1 MDDLKKIA
9 QNTIKALQAE
19 GADKAQCTAAVS
31 EKREFN
37 VDGGEFSLFRTLFDK
52 SLSLMAIKGNKKGNI
67 AINRFDDE
75 AVSAAIKDCIAV
87 AESAGEDDAWDIAPK
102 QEDKNVVQG
111 APEADVDLLFSRTKE
126 LLENINDMFPKI
138 MVEQLVVS
146 HEKTNKV
153 YCNTSGSSFD
163 ITNGIY
169 EVSVMFSGHEGEVA
183 SSFFGSGVVT
193 DSLDRPFIE
202 LGTIKKDLSDVEQQI
217 HQKPFEG
224 KFTGTILLTP
234 GCLGSFISSIVGN
247 FASDGVLLDG
257 TSLWK
262 NKLNEK
268 VADERLTIHVR
279 PDDSRIVC
287 PEVYTTEGFLSEG
300 YDLIEKGILKQFK
313 LSLYVANK
321 TGHTRAKNS
330 AFSCVIEP
338 GDTAYEDM
346 VKGIKKGIIVGRFSG
361 GNPGTNGEFSGVA
374 KNSFLVEDGRITGA
388 VSETMING
396 NLADILTNLVAIS
409 KETVCDGMDVLP
421 YMAFDGVVISGK

>member
-1 MDDLKKIA
+1 MDDVKKIA
-9 QNTIKALQAE
+9 QGTIEALQAE
-19 GADKAQCTAAVS
+19 GAEKAQCTALVS

-52 SLSLMAIKGNKKGNI
+52 SLSLMAIKGHKKGNI

-75 AVSAAIKDCIAV
+75 AVAAAVKDCIAV
-87 AESAGEDDAWDIAPK
+87 AESASEDEAWDIAPK
-102 QEDKNVVQG
+102 QEDRKVVQG

-126 LLENINDMFPKI
+126 LLKDINERFPKI
-138 MVEQLVVS
+138 IVEQMIVS

-153 YCNTSGSSFD
+153 YCNTSGSVFD
-163 ITNGIY
+163 VTDGVY

-183 SSFFGSGVVT
+183 SSFFGSGVIT
-193 DSLDRPFIE
+193 ADLDTPFIE
-202 LGTIKKDLSDVEQQI
+202 LGTLKKDLADVEQQI

-234 GCLGSFISSIVGN
+234 GCLGSFISSIVSN

-262 NKLNEK
+262 NKLDTK
-268 VADERLTIHVR
+268 VADERITIHIR
-279 PDDSRIVC
+279 PEDDRIVC
-287 PEVYTTEGFLSEG
+287 PEVYTNEGFLSEG
-300 YDLIEKGILKQFK
+300 YDLIQKGVLKQFK

-321 TGHTRAKNS
+321 TGHPRAKNS

-338 GDTAYEDM
+338 GDTSYEDM
-346 VKGIKKGIIVGRFSG
+346 VKNIKKGIIVGRFSG

-374 KNSFLVEDGRITGA
+374 KNSFLVEDGKITGA
-388 VSETMING
+388 ISETMING
-396 NLADILTNLVAIS
+396 NLADILNNLVAIS

-421 YMAFDGVVISGK
+421 YMAFDGIVISGK